1 MEWLRL
7 LAGPVVGAVIGYITN
22 YIAIKMLF
30 RPLEAKYVF
39 GIHIPFTPGIIP
51 RRQKQLAIALGTTVF
66 RRFFNWDDLDDMFT
80 ADYFADEVTKRIM
93 IALHMKRTVAE
104 VMDELPGVSADA
116 IGGTLE
122 KVLAGRMH
130 ASILD
135 SGMIRR
141 MALES
146 GKRKPAEDGEEV
158 TGGSLLAQNLANAYA
173 GPIAER
179 VEQYF
184 AEEGEAQLCAMLHA
198 EAESLRQETFD
209 DIMKKTFPD
218 EEALKNAIRQ
228 IYLGF
233 MKVHVRPISE
243 SVDVV
248 HIISSKMEK
257 MTAGEMEVTVLDIIA
272 RELRMVIWF
281 GAFLGALIGT
291 VNIFL

>member
-1 MEWLRL
+1 MEWIRI

-30 RPLEAKYVF
+30 RPLEAKYIF
-39 GIHIPFTPGIIP
+39 GIHVPFTPGIIP

-93 IALHMKRTVAE
+93 MALHMKRPVKDVLA
-104 VMDELPGVSADA
+104 ELPGVSAGA
-116 IGGTLE
+116 IEQTL
-122 KVLAGRMH
+122 
-130 ASILD
+130 ASRIQKQMVE

-146 GKRKPAEDGEEV
+146 SAQRPSAEDPET
-158 TGGSLLAQNLANAYA
+158 TGAGLLAANIASAYA

-179 VEQYF
+179 VERYV
-184 AEEGEAQLCAMLHA
+184 AEEGEEQIRAMLHA
-198 EAESLRQETFD
+198 EGEKLMEQTFD
-209 DIMKKTFPD
+209 DIVRTVFPD
-218 EEALKNAIRQ
+218 DEALEAGVRSV
-228 IYLGF
+228 YLGF

-257 MTAGEMEVTVLDIIA
+257 MTPGEMEVTVLDIIA

-281 GAFLGALIGT
+281 GAFLGALIGV
-291 VNIFL
+291 VNIFI

>member
-1 MEWLRL
+1 M
-7 LAGPVVGAVIGYITN
+7 AGPVVGAVIGYITN

-80 ADYFADEVTKRIM
+80 ADYFADEVTKRIL
-93 IALHMKRTVAE
+93 IALHMKRTVQE
-104 VMDELPGVSADA
+104 VMEELPGVSADA
-116 IGGTLE
+116 IGE
-122 KVLAGRMH
+122 AMEEVLAKRMH
-130 ASILD
+130 RAISD
-135 SGMIRR
+135 SGLIRR
-141 MALES
+141 VALES
-146 GKRKPAEDGEEV
+146 TQKKPAETEEPL
-158 TGGSLLAQNLANAYA
+158 TGSALLAQNLASAYA

-184 AEEGEAQLCAMLHA
+184 AEEGEEQIRAMLHA
-198 EAESLRQETFD
+198 EAGGLRQETFD
-209 DIMKKTFPD
+209 SITTKIFPD
-218 EEALKNAIRQ
+218 EAALAAAVKQ
-228 IYLGF
+228 IYLSF
-233 MKVHVRPISE
+233 MRVHVRPISE

-272 RELRMVIWF
+272 RELKMVIWF